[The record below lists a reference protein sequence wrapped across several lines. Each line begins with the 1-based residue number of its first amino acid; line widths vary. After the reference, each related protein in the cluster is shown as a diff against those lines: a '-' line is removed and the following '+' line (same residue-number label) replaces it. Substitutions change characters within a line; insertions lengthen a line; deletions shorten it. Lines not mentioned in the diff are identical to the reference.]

1 MLQQVPYW
9 KKAPFLRFLPPLV
22 AGILFDSYWLSEEI
36 SLTKTSS
43 LAWIGFL
50 LAASLLFGTRF
61 TSISIRHKLKWLFGL
76 LINVMLLCLG
86 VILFQQNRISNKP
99 DWIGHALPETVAV
112 LGSPATLASHGKKSG
127 RVTFSVNYRITNNG
141 MILPA
146 SGTILLYLPS
156 QQAADFFPG
165 DRWLISA
172 KRIKPIKHSGNP
184 GSFNYA
190 RYCQRKNIYHQV
202 YLPDGDAKLV
212 SKQKGFSIS
221 RLLAMGQISA
231 LRSIR
236 QTVPEESRGLAMALL
251 IGYRNE
257 MDKDLLQAYTNTGV
271 VHVIAVSGMHL
282 GLIFLLL
289 QNILLLPEKKYPI
302 ARWLKAII
310 ILAITWWFSGIAGG
324 AASITRAAFMF
335 SVVLFARV
343 INKPMDAVQS
353 LSLGAFALL
362 CYNPYWLWDAGF
374 QLSFAALLSIVL
386 YQPLIQP
393 LADFRNKILQGI
405 WQLTAVTISAQI
417 LTLPISIGQFHQAP
431 MYFLVANLI
440 AVPLSGIALI
450 TAIIQWILSSINIPI
465 SIAGEITGLLIRL
478 MDAAILHIN
487 SLPGAVLN
495 NLQWHPVQT
504 WTAYF
509 IIASFSLFLVL
520 RYNPYLLLALL
531 GTILFGAW
539 HFKSIYEGKE
549 QQFILIY
556 HFPGHSMT
564 ELITGLESTRFHP
577 PDSSIRPAL
586 MDAQR
591 FYHLEKTIYKGAK
604 IIRSGK
610 FILGIPVNLND
621 VMPLLNVGADYL
633 ILGKHFRSISRFM
646 DRVPPGCLVIMDGSI
661 SEWRAAEWSKQ
672 LELADIRY
680 HNTWQ
685 SGALIIDL

>member
-1 MLQQVPYW
+1 MLQQAPYW
-9 KKAPFLRFLPPLV
+9 KKAPFLRFLSPLV
-22 AGILFDSYWLSEEI
+22 AGILFASYWLSEE
-36 SLTKTSS
+36 SGLTKSS
-43 LAWIGFL
+43 PLAGFSFL
-50 LAASLLFGTRF
+50 LAASFLFGTRF
-61 TSISIRHKLKWLFGL
+61 TTITIRHKLNWLFGL
-76 LINVMLLCLG
+76 ILNIMFVCLG
-86 VILFQQNRISNKP
+86 VILFQQNRITNRS

-127 RVTFSVNYRITNNG
+127 RFTFSVDYRITNKG

-146 SGTILLYLPS
+146 SGTIIIYLPS
-156 QQAADFFPG
+156 KQAADFFPG

-172 KRIKPIKHSGNP
+172 KRIKKIKHSGNP

-190 RYCQRKNIYHQV
+190 RYCQRNNLYHQV
-202 YLPDGDAKLV
+202 YITEGDSKLV
-212 SKQKGFSIS
+212 SKQKGFSVS

-236 QTVPEESRGLAMALL
+236 QTVPEVSQGLAMALL

-302 ARWLKAII
+302 TRWLKAVI

-335 SVVLFARV
+335 SVVLFARL
-343 INKPMDAVQS
+343 INKPMDAIQS

-362 CYNPYWLWDAGF
+362 CFNPYWLWDTGF
-374 QLSFAALLSIVL
+374 QLSFVALLSIVL

-393 LADFRNKILQGI
+393 LVEFRNKLLQGV

-440 AVPLSGIALI
+440 AVPLSGMALI
-450 TAIIQWILSSINIPI
+450 TAIIQWILSSMNIPV

-495 NLQWHPVQT
+495 NLQWHPLQT

-520 RYNPYLLLALL
+520 RYKPYLLLALL

-539 HFKSIYEGKE
+539 HFKSICGGKE
-549 QQFILIY
+549 QQFFLIY

-577 PDSSIRPAL
+577 PNSSIYPAL

-591 FYHLEKTIYKGAK
+591 YYHLEKTIYRGAK

-610 FILGIPVNLND
+610 LILGIPVNLND
-621 VMPLLNVGADYL
+621 VMPLLNVGVDYL
-633 ILGKHFRSISRFM
+633 ILGKHIRNISSFM
-646 DRVPPGCLVIMDGSI
+646 DRVPHGCLVIMDGSI
-661 SEWRAAEWSKQ
+661 SEWRAAELSKQ
-672 LELADIRY
+672 LELAGIRH

-685 SGALIIDL
+685 AGALIIDL